1 MSEHGDVRGPLDL
14 SPWDYN
20 RLNSYNPMENSQPN
34 TQTLWEIYASKHLKV
49 SKMGDLGR
57 REGKEIEIDVED
69 TAQSSLWDLSRGE
82 ESGSG
87 LYSEHFCWSD

>member
-1 MSEHGDVRGPLDL
+1 
-14 SPWDYN
+14 
-20 RLNSYNPMENSQPN
+20 
-34 TQTLWEIYASKHLKV
+34 
-49 SKMGDLGR
+49 MGDLGR

-82 ESGSG
+82 ESGSD